1 MPFSFLIGVGILLM
15 NWFDIWRQ
23 TLNKAWESD
32 LGLLHLQDIL
42 S

>member
-1 MPFSFLIGVGILLM
+1 M

-32 LGLLHLQDIL
+32 LGGLDFLGFNFIFH
-42 S
+42 